1 MSRDPSSVVRTR
13 LGFGG
18 LRVGVQSLAFCVFVA
33 ASGRAEQ
40 TVNGA
45 TTADGVRVHPAG
57 EPSSLLH
64 RTQEALT
71 RIAADVRPCVV
82 ALQIT
87 PRRTLGRGL
96 IPPAPYGRPWT
107 RSSHGSGLIVS
118 PAGEILTNAH
128 VIRSAERIQVTI
140 HTGESFTAKILGADL
155 RSDLA
160 VLKINAGRALPVCTF
175 GDSRRVRLGQ
185 LAIALGNPFGLDG
198 TITLGVISA
207 TDRSLPLPNRMHS
220 STDVYYG
227 RLLQTDAA
235 INPGNS
241 GGPLVD
247 IDGRVVGVTVLI
259 FTRSRGGQGVGFAIP
274 SETILHHLPYLRA
287 GKPVDYG
294 YLGVEPKDLIGELA
308 EAFGVKPYSG
318 TLINN
323 VEPGMP
329 ANIAGLRPGMII
341 TRFNGRPVRSSD
353 DLRHLAG
360 LAKPHRETTI
370 TIRLP
375 AGAEKVLKI
384 TPTSRAR
391 TKTFAE
397 LEAEETAASP
407 RPPEKQE
414 GYWRGLRVKD
424 LNKRERA
431 RHGSG
436 ASVDRVLRLSPA
448 ARAGLGLFDEDVIK
462 AVGTS
467 ANDMQPVKGAKAFRK
482 LAGELAGVVLLK
494 LSRSGYVAVPE
505 E

>member
-1 MSRDPSSVVRTR
+1 M
-13 LGFGG
+13 
-18 LRVGVQSLAFCVFVA
+18 
-33 ASGRAEQ
+33 
-40 TVNGA
+40 
-45 TTADGVRVHPAG
+45 
-57 EPSSLLH
+57 
-64 RTQEALT
+64 
-71 RIAADVRPCVV
+71 
-82 ALQIT
+82 
-87 PRRTLGRGL
+87 
-96 IPPAPYGRPWT
+96 
-107 RSSHGSGLIVS
+107 
-118 PAGEILTNAH
+118 
-128 VIRSAERIQVTI
+128 
-140 HTGESFTAKILGADL
+140 
-155 RSDLA
+155 
-160 VLKINAGRALPVCTF
+160 
-175 GDSRRVRLGQ
+175 
-185 LAIALGNPFGLDG
+185 
-198 TITLGVISA
+198 
-207 TDRSLPLPNRMHS
+207 
-220 STDVYYG
+220 
-227 RLLQTDAA
+227 
-235 INPGNS
+235 
-241 GGPLVD
+241 
-247 IDGRVVGVTVLI
+247 VGVTVLI

-360 LAKPHRETTI
+360 LARPHQETTI
-370 TIRLP
+370 TVRLP
-375 AGAEKVLKI
+375 AGAKKVLKI